1 MATMTESATK
11 AIREHAG
18 PALDALEEHVRD
30 VRQAVVAGRH
40 AAEDCGAETTLQVRR
55 HPFTA
60 VGLAVGIGSLVGCLV
75 GFTLGRRGRSRT
87 SE

>member
-18 PALDALEEHVRD
+18 PALEAIEENVRD
-30 VRQAVVAGRH
+30 ARRAVVAGRH
-40 AAEDCGAETTLQVRR
+40 AVEDCAAETTLQVRR

-75 GFTLGRRGRSRT
+75 GFAFGRRGRSRT